1 LLFPADPG
9 DKAMCDD
16 HSETR
21 LLQRLLSV
29 MLPARARHSRRRVLA
44 RDVSTLND
52 HLLRDIGL
60 DRIDVRERR
69 K

>member
-1 LLFPADPG
+1 
-9 DKAMCDD
+9 MNDD
-16 HSETR
+16 HCETQ

-29 MLPARARHSRRRVLA
+29 LLPMRAKYRRRRVLA
-44 RDVSTLND
+44 RDVSALND

>member
-1 LLFPADPG
+1 
-9 DKAMCDD
+9 MSDD
-16 HSETR
+16 HCETR
-21 LLQRLLSV
+21 MLQRLLSV
-29 MLPARARHSRRRVLA
+29 MLPRRARYRRRRVLT
-44 RDVSTLND
+44 RDVGALND

>member
-1 LLFPADPG
+1 
-9 DKAMCDD
+9 MNDD
-16 HSETR
+16 HCETR

-29 MLPARARHSRRRVLA
+29 ILPMRAKYRRRRVLA

-60 DRIDVRERR
+60 DRIAVRTAADR
-69 K
+69 KKLK

>member
-1 LLFPADPG
+1 
-9 DKAMCDD
+9 MSDD
-16 HSETR
+16 HCEPR
-21 LLQRLLSV
+21 QLQRLLSR
-29 MLPARARHSRRRVLA
+29 MLPMRARYRRRRALA
-44 RDVSTLND
+44 RDVSALND

>member
-1 LLFPADPG
+1 
-9 DKAMCDD
+9 MSND
-16 HSETR
+16 HCETR

-29 MLPARARHSRRRVLA
+29 MLPGRARYRRCRVLA
-44 RDVSTLND
+44 RDVNALND
-52 HLLRDIGL
+52 HLLRDLGL

>member
-1 LLFPADPG
+1 
-9 DKAMCDD
+9 MSDD
-16 HSETR
+16 HCETR
-21 LLQRLLSV
+21 LLQRLLSL
-29 MLPARARHSRRRVLA
+29 MLPMGARYRRCRVPA

-60 DRIDVRERR
+60 DRIDIRERR

>member
-1 LLFPADPG
+1 MKIDDP
-9 DKAMCDD
+9 C
-16 HSETR
+16 EPRPFLR
-21 LLQRLLSV
+21 LLALLQPV
-29 MLPARARHSRRRVLA
+29 RATTRRHRALA
-44 RDVSTLND
+44 RDLSALND

>member
-1 LLFPADPG
+1 
-9 DKAMCDD
+9 MSDD
-16 HSETR
+16 HCEIR

-29 MLPARARHSRRRVLA
+29 MRPARARHCRRRVLA
-44 RDVSTLND
+44 RDVSALND

>member
-1 LLFPADPG
+1 
-9 DKAMCDD
+9 MCDD
-16 HSETR
+16 HCETR

-29 MLPARARHSRRRVLA
+29 MRSARARHCRRRVLA

-52 HLLRDIGL
+52 YLLRDIGL